1 MESRHFSLFLSQS
14 RRPRIWRPA
23 VPCPQCA
30 YLNDDSFN
38 FCQRCG
44 FRRDLVVVD
53 NARDL
58 VKIDL
63 KDIEDRISE
72 LKEIRSNK
80 PYEKQ
85 KSSTHRELVRFLAS
99 LPTPKSLSSA
109 SPGDIQKFLVWKD
122 KSGRTKVHQMSCPQ
136 AGQTR
141 PSSCSCP
148 TRLAA
153 GTVDSLLGKLRAI
166 FAEAGL
172 GGEWDDRLGIGNPVS
187 HPSIKNYLKLIKE
200 EQAKARVCPK
210 KAVPLFLKKLQIIAQ
225 FILAQLQSPRIS
237 PISLYIFSRDLCF
250 FTTDFFSG
258 DRSSDLGRVLS
269 REVLYFPDSSG
280 ILFNHTFGKTL
291 RGHSVNTF
299 AVRRCDNL
307 VVCPVKNFERY
318 IAVAKLIKI
327 NLGQGFLFRVT
338 KGNNVTRE
346 PFIGSA
352 VHGRLK
358 FYLDQIQANDGETP
372 HSSRSGCSITLSLL
386 GASKEAVANHVGWA
400 STKMVDHY
408 NDLRS
413 ILHPNAPAALLSAEA
428 SGSSCNV
435 AMAYESFAD
444 ISSFKP
450 VFP

>member
-1 MESRHFSLFLSQS
+1 M
-14 RRPRIWRPA
+14 
-23 VPCPQCA
+23 
-30 YLNDDSFN
+30 
-38 FCQRCG
+38 
-44 FRRDLVVVD
+44 
-53 NARDL
+53 
-58 VKIDL
+58 
-63 KDIEDRISE
+63 
-72 LKEIRSNK
+72 
-80 PYEKQ
+80 
-85 KSSTHRELVRFLAS
+85 
-99 LPTPKSLSSA
+99 
-109 SPGDIQKFLVWKD
+109 
-122 KSGRTKVHQMSCPQ
+122 
-136 AGQTR
+136 
-141 PSSCSCP
+141 
-148 TRLAA
+148 
-153 GTVDSLLGKLRAI
+153 
-166 FAEAGL
+166 
-172 GGEWDDRLGIGNPVS
+172 GIGNPVS

-291 RGHSVNTF
+291 RGDSVNTF

-372 HSSRSGCSITLSLL
+372 HQLLTMSVGLVRRWLTTIMTSGTYYALMLQLRYSLRKL
-386 GASKEAVANHVGWA
+386 LA
-400 STKMVDHY
+400 
-408 NDLRS
+408 LRAMLLWFTS
-413 ILHPNAPAALLSAEA
+413 PLRIFLLLSQFFHRALFFFFFFF
-428 SGSSCNV
+428 SL
-435 AMAYESFAD
+435 
-444 ISSFKP
+444 
-450 VFP
+450 